1 MLKKYYLN
9 YKKRNFSIASIWIK
23 GGSDMDTIS
32 KKGVNK
38 ILCSLLTRG
47 CEGFNNFTLSE
58 YIESYGAELNQEVF
72 EDGISISIKSINE
85 HFSKLF
91 PILDLIINKPT
102 LSEIEFKKVKKSS
115 INYIKKDKENP
126 FNTCFE
132 KWRKIVY
139 SNHPYAFNTIGNA
152 NDVSKI
158 TYEDVL
164 LEFKNF
170 KNREKYLISNNLEI
184 NGENFGT
191 LEKKILKEK
200 SESVNHNLSPLNRF
214 DYINNDSNQTII
226 MMGDQTCSRKSSE
239 YLPLKILESYLSY
252 GMSAALFKLFREKH
266 GITYDLGVYYPMR
279 SGNAPFL
286 IYLSV
291 SNKRALFAFE
301 LLTTLWGNLL
311 SNPLTDAE
319 IFLAKEKL
327 KGSFLLG
334 NQSLDEIL
342 QRKIQLFSYGISPIS
357 ETDLNS
363 KTAEISSLDILKI
376 TNKYFSKPFLSIS
389 GNEKICLEIS
399 KRWKKKFLS

>member
-1 MLKKYYLN
+1 MLKRYFLN
-9 YKKRNFSIASIWIK
+9 NKKRNFSTASIWIK
-23 GGSDMDTIS
+23 GGSDMDSTG
-32 KKGVNK
+32 KKGINK

-58 YIESYGAELNQEVF
+58 YIESYGAELNQEIF
-72 EDGISISIKSINE
+72 EDGISISIKSLNE

-91 PILDLIINKPT
+91 PLLDLIINKPI
-102 LSEIEFKKVKKSS
+102 LSETEFKKVKKSS
-115 INYIKKDKENP
+115 IDHIKKDKENP
-126 FNTCFE
+126 FNICFE

-164 LEFKNF
+164 LEFKNL
-170 KNREKYLISNNLEI
+170 KNREKYLISNNPEI

-200 SESVNHNLSPLNRF
+200 SDPLNHNLNTTNRF

-226 MMGDQTCSRKSSE
+226 MMGDQTCSRRSSE
-239 YLPLKILESYLSY
+239 YFPLKVLESYLSY
-252 GMSAALFKLFREKH
+252 GMSAALFKLFREKN
-266 GITYDLGVYYPMR
+266 GITYDLGVYYPVR
-279 SGNAPFL
+279 RGNAPFL
-286 IYLSV
+286 VYLSV
-291 SNKRALFAFE
+291 SNKKALFAFE
-301 LLTTLWGNLL
+301 LLSTLWKDLL
-311 SNPLTDAE
+311 LNPLIDTE
-319 IFLAKEKL
+319 ILLAKEKL

-342 QRKIQLFSYGISPIS
+342 QRKIQLVSYGISPIS
-357 ETDLNS
+357 ENDLNS
-363 KTAEISSLDILKI
+363 KIEEISSLDILKL

-389 GNEKICLEIS
+389 GNKNICLEIS
-399 KRWKKKFLS
+399 NRWKKNF

>member
-1 MLKKYYLN
+1 MLKRYFLN
-9 YKKRNFSIASIWIK
+9 NKKRNFSTASIWIK
-23 GGSDMDTIS
+23 GGSDMDSTG
-32 KKGVNK
+32 KKGINK

-58 YIESYGAELNQEVF
+58 YIESYGAELNQEIF
-72 EDGISISIKSINE
+72 EDGISISIKSLNE

-91 PILDLIINKPT
+91 PLLDLIINKPI
-102 LSEIEFKKVKKSS
+102 LSETEFKKVKKSS
-115 INYIKKDKENP
+115 IDHIKKDKENP
-126 FNTCFE
+126 FNICFE

-139 SNHPYAFNTIGNA
+139 LNHPYAYNTIGNA

-164 LEFKNF
+164 LEFKNL
-170 KNREKYLISNNLEI
+170 KNREKYLISNNPEI

-191 LEKKILKEK
+191 PEKKIIKEK
-200 SESVNHNLSPLNRF
+200 PDLLNHNLNTTNRF

-226 MMGDQTCSRKSSE
+226 MMGDQTCSRRSSE
-239 YLPLKILESYLSY
+239 YFPLKVLESYLSY
-252 GMSAALFKLFREKH
+252 GMSAALFKLFREKY
-266 GITYDLGVYYPMR
+266 GITYDLGVYYPLR

-291 SNKRALFAFE
+291 SNDQALFAFE
-301 LLTTLWGNLL
+301 LLSKLWKNLL
-311 SNPLTDAE
+311 LNPLTDAE

-342 QRKIQLFSYGISPIS
+342 QRKIQLVSYGISPIS
-357 ETDLNS
+357 ENDLNS
-363 KTAEISSLDILKI
+363 KIEGISSLDILKL
-376 TNKYFSKPFLSIS
+376 TKKYFSKPFLCIS
-389 GNEKICLEIS
+389 GNKKNCLEITS
-399 KRWKKKFLS
+399 SWNKNF

>member
-1 MLKKYYLN
+1 
-9 YKKRNFSIASIWIK
+9 
-23 GGSDMDTIS
+23 MDSTG

-58 YIESYGAELNQEVF
+58 YIESYGAELNQEIF
-72 EDGISISIKSINE
+72 EDGISISIKSLNE
-85 HFSKLF
+85 HFSKLL
-91 PILDLIINKPT
+91 PLLDLIINKPI
-102 LSEIEFKKVKKSS
+102 LSETEFKKVKKSS
-115 INYIKKDKENP
+115 IDYIKKDKENP
-126 FNTCFE
+126 FNICFE
-132 KWRKIVY
+132 KWKKIVY

-170 KNREKYLISNNLEI
+170 KNREKYLISNNPEI

-191 LEKKILKEK
+191 LDKKILKEK
-200 SESVNHNLSPLNRF
+200 SDPLNNNLITKNRF

-226 MMGDQTCSRKSSE
+226 MMGDQTCSRRSSE
-239 YLPLKILESYLSY
+239 YFPLKVLESYLSY
-252 GMSAALFKLFREKH
+252 GMSAALFKLFRETH
-266 GITYDLGVYYPMR
+266 GITYDLGVYYPIR

-291 SNKRALFAFE
+291 SNEQALFAFE
-301 LLTTLWGNLL
+301 LLSKIWKNLL
-311 SNPLTDAE
+311 FNPLTDAE

-342 QRKIQLFSYGISPIS
+342 QRKIQLVSYGISPIS
-357 ETDLNS
+357 ENDLNS
-363 KTAEISSLDILKI
+363 KIEEISSLDIFKL

-389 GNEKICLEIS
+389 GNKNICSEIS
-399 KRWKKKFLS
+399 NRWKKNF